1 MIFLTTTIR
10 LKDTLEDTF
19 IDDDLFDNTNN
30 KDIKIVADNILRDI
44 KTEQEE
50 IMAEAPSPVLT
61 SANIGLNPYRLKI
74 TNLLELA
81 AARIKTKKISALK
94 TKNRI

>member
-1 MIFLTTTIR
+1 MIFLTTTIH

-19 IDDDLFDNTNN
+19 INDDLFDNTNN

-74 TNLLELA
+74 TNRLELA